1 MAKLFIVVPVVALAV
16 IDAPVAAGVAAP
28 IARSK
33 LCKINSVRA
42 LEQAVRNLLQH
53 RNNGPLLICSTPRGP
68 CENVRS
74 RPGTFGG
81 TNLTTAQQAYGA
93 RYTT

>member
-16 IDAPVAAGVAAP
+16 TDAPVVAGVAAP

-42 LEQAVRNLLQH
+42 LEQAVRTT
-53 RNNGPLLICSTPRGP
+53 CSNT
-68 CENVRS
+68 E
-74 RPGTFGG
+74 
-81 TNLTTAQQAYGA
+81 TTAPF
-93 RYTT
+93 